1 MIHLYTGEGKGKTT
15 AAIGLAVRAA
25 AYDAPVIFSQFMK
38 GGNTGELS
46 TLAKLGNVQILR
58 SEKDFG
64 FYHQMSE
71 EDKQEL
77 TQIHNGILRQ
87 LLQAADE
94 GRGAV
99 MILDEITYPVKW
111 KLLDLALL
119 EKLLRRGCEECEL
132 VLTGRNPAPFLV
144 EAADYVTE
152 MRCVRHPFEKG
163 VTALRTFCE
172 LRTQSVRGQLDGSI
186 PSTDD
191 GQSADDS
198 ASVDASSL
206 TLSDMGNMGFGGG
219 RRNRNADAS
228 PSDNADTSDAPAFP
242 GGFDGSDNGF
252 PGGFGGSDNAFPGGG
267 LNSSNNNFPGNW
279 TDASASSLPSTEAW
293 ILLGVSV
300 GALLAGLLVVRL
312 YRRRPLSV

>member
-163 VTALRTFCE
+163 VTARQGIE
-172 LRTQSVRGQLDGSI
+172 
-186 PSTDD
+186 
-191 GQSADDS
+191 
-198 ASVDASSL
+198 
-206 TLSDMGNMGFGGG
+206 
-219 RRNRNADAS
+219 
-228 PSDNADTSDAPAFP
+228 
-242 GGFDGSDNGF
+242 
-252 PGGFGGSDNAFPGGG
+252 
-267 LNSSNNNFPGNW
+267 
-279 TDASASSLPSTEAW
+279 
-293 ILLGVSV
+293 
-300 GALLAGLLVVRL
+300 
-312 YRRRPLSV
+312 Y